1 MTAFAISLDALREV
15 WPGLWPL
22 LEPALKRSTDDPRPD
37 VLADLFASR
46 AQLWAI
52 YENGKAVAAVVT
64 RIQNDPE
71 KRCLLWLI
79 GGSRVGEWA
88 PDFLA
93 RCAAWARSIDCVA
106 LYGAG
111 RNGWARIVKKFGGE
125 SIEPINGSLAWRLV
139 I

>member
-1 MTAFAISLDALREV
+1 MIVCGIPLRALHEV
-15 WPGLWPL
+15 WRELWPL
-22 LEPALKRSTDDPRPD
+22 LEPAVTRSTDDPRPD
-37 VLADLFASR
+37 VLADLIASR

-52 YENGKAVAAVVT
+52 YESGEPVAAVVT

-79 GGSRVGEWA
+79 GGGRVREWA

-93 RCAAWARSIDCVA
+93 RCEAWARSIDCVA
-106 LYGAG
+106 IYGAG
-111 RNGWARIVKKFGGE
+111 RNGWARMVKKFGGE
-125 SIEPINGSLAWRLV
+125 SIGPINGSPAWRLV